1 MCQFQWLRSLAASSV
16 AVALAVCHEGRAE
29 PYCTHTLRLQEMG
42 ADCLHFCVRD
52 STMADTLGGTGSRF
66 VRHPVN
72 RTTSALVGRGGAAG
86 CSCGTAVVPRDGCA
100 GGGVGC
106 ARMPRSGRCFWR
118 SRRCSSRCQ
127 PGMTVPA
134 MQPAAASG
142 FRCCWVRLRRPP
154 PLLPTSRDPPSLPC
168 VHLHTHSGL
177 LGTVRIVR
185 ASFRYLARSSSLFQF
200 VQAFLGIVQID
211 PKQALHVEKVDD
223 NEAKPILIAKQLNEL
238 VSVDNVTRLHWCD
251 TGVLTI
257 EVAAQPS

>member
-1 MCQFQWLRSLAASSV
+1 MQLWHCSRATWRVRRRRSRVRTHAAV
-16 AVALAVCHEGRAE
+16 GALLLAV
-29 PYCTHTLRLQEMG
+29 
-42 ADCLHFCVRD
+42 
-52 STMADTLGGTGSRF
+52 
-66 VRHPVN
+66 
-72 RTTSALVGRGGAAG
+72 
-86 CSCGTAVVPRDGCA
+86 TAVFIALSAWDDG
-100 GGGVGC
+100 
-106 ARMPRSGRCFWR
+106 ARHAA
-118 SRRCSSRCQ
+118 RRGIWISVLL
-127 PGMTVPA
+127 GA
-134 MQPAAASG
+134 
-142 FRCCWVRLRRPP
+142 PP
-154 PLLPTSRDPPSLPC
+154 PPPPPPLPTSRDPPSLPC

-238 VSVDNVTRLHWCD
+238 LSVDVTRLHWCD